1 MAAERALKLTA
12 APNFRDLGG
21 AVLGDGRRVPVG
33 RVYRASTLSRL
44 TEEDLGVVAGLGLA
58 TVIDFRSAGEVETDG
73 VDRLPDGLKPLA
85 LPIFDAE
92 HDIYAL
98 MADAVASGDEARQV
112 AFLGD
117 GRAERRMR
125 ALYRWLVTGA
135 GPAAQFATALRR
147 LAEPDAAPVLY
158 HCTAGKDRTGWMS
171 AVLLT
176 LLGVPRDQVEAD
188 YLETNARSRPGLA
201 KLTAALVRRGYV
213 AGEDLLLPLLEA
225 RPVYLA
231 TAWAEVE
238 RAYGGFDG
246 YLTTGLGLD
255 TATITALRNNF
266 LTK

>member
-1 MAAERALKLTA
+1 LKA
-12 APNFRDLGG
+12 APNFR
-21 AVLGDGRRVPVG
+21 
-33 RVYRASTLSRL
+33 
-44 TEEDLGVVAGLGLA
+44 EDLEVVAGLGLA

-73 VDRLPDGLKPLA
+73 PDRLPDGLRPLA

-98 MADAVASGDEARQV
+98 MADAVASRDAARQV

-117 GRAERRMR
+117 GRAERRMCD
-125 ALYRWLVTGA
+125 LYRWLVTGA
-135 GPAAQFATALRR
+135 GPTTQFAAALRR
-147 LAEPDAAPVLY
+147 LAEPGAAPVLY

-176 LLGVPRDQVEAD
+176 LLGVPGDQVEAD

-225 RPVYLA
+225 RPDYLA
-231 TAWAEVE
+231 AAWAEVDGV
-238 RAYGGFDG
+238 YGGFDR
-246 YLTTGLGLD
+246 YLTAGLGLD
-255 TATITALRNNF
+255 DATIAALREAF
-266 LTK
+266 LTR